1 MADKLI
7 SILKAITHEQD
18 PLKIEINK
26 TPEIIDIDT
35 AVNGDLDRIAEIVG
49 EPPRPKDEN
58 GDYLPN
64 FDNVTYRANIKIRIQ
79 LNGSNGERENII
91 TAVKRYTGATSVK
104 ITEGGAS
111 IIVEADGVTTQD
123 SLQQVKDI
131 TGAGI
136 GLYFIGA
143 PADPFQYDNGLGYDL
158 GHYADVLTIKG
169 VK

>member
-1 MADKLI
+1 MASNLI
-7 SILKAITHEQD
+7 SILQAITSPQD
-18 PLKIEINK
+18 TLKIEIDK
-26 TPEIIDIDT
+26 TPEIIDINT
-35 AVNGDLDRIAEIVG
+35 AVDEDLDRIAEIVG
-49 EPPRPKDEN
+49 EPPRVPDKF
-58 GDYLPN
+58 G
-64 FDNVTYRANIKIRIQ
+64 VTPSDIQYRELIKIRIQ

-104 ITEGGAS
+104 ITEGSAT

-123 SLQQVKDI
+123 SLQQIKDI

-143 PADPFQYDNGLGYDL
+143 PANPFQYDTGLGYDQ